1 MHGRDPGY
9 ILVAHGS
16 GGKLT
21 GDLFRDLFL
30 PAFRNPYLEQA
41 GDQAV
46 VPLDGV
52 RLAVTTDSFVVSP
65 LFFPGGDIGR
75 LAVYGTVNDLA
86 VGGAVPAYLTAGFII
101 EEGLST
107 EDLRRVVQSMS
118 EAAARAG
125 VSIIAGDTKVVER
138 GKGDGL
144 FINTTGVGWVPPGV
158 ELGPARIRPGDR
170 LLVSGPVGDHGAAV
184 MARRAGL
191 DFEVEGLV
199 SDTAPLAGLVQA
211 LLAAFPGA
219 VRCMR
224 DATRGGLATVLVEL
238 ATASGKAFRVDEAAI
253 AVREP
258 VRGLC
263 EVLGIDPLY
272 AACEGR
278 MVAVVAADVAEAAV
292 ELLRT
297 YPDGQQAMLIGTV
310 AEGPPGEVLMRTVA
324 GGSRR
329 LELLEG
335 EQLPRIC

>member
-1 MHGRDPGY
+1 MHSGDTGH

-21 GDLFRDLFL
+21 AELFQQLFL

-46 VPLDGV
+46 VPLAGV

-65 LFFPGGDIGR
+65 LFFPGGDIGK

-86 VGGAVPAYLTAGFII
+86 VGGAVPVYLTAGFIV
-101 EEGLST
+101 EEGLPT
-107 EDLRRVVQSMS
+107 EALRRVVQSMS

-125 VSIIAGDTKVVER
+125 VSIVAGDTKVVER

-144 FINTTGVGWVPPGV
+144 FINTTGVGLVPPGV
-158 ELGPARIRPGDR
+158 ELGPGRIRPGDR

-184 MARRAGL
+184 MASRAGL
-191 DFEVEGLV
+191 AFEVEGLV
-199 SDTAPLAGLVQA
+199 SDTAPLTELAQALVQR
-211 LLAAFPGA
+211 LGSS

-238 ATASGKAFRVDEAAI
+238 AAASGRAFRVQESAI
-253 AVREP
+253 PVREP

-263 EVLGIDPLY
+263 EILGIDPLY

-278 MVAVVAADVAEAAV
+278 MVVVVAEEAAGPAV
-292 ELLRT
+292 ELLRAH
-297 YPDGQQAMLIGTV
+297 PDGQQAALIGV
-310 AEGPPGEVLMRTVA
+310 VDEGPPGEVRMQTVA